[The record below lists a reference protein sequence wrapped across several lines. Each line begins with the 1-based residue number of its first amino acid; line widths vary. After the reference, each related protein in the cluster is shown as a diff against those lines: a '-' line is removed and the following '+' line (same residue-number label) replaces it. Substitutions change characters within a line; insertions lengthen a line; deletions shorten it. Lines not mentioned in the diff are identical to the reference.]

1 MMVKPTV
8 KELLTKVDNRFALV
22 SVTAKRA
29 RQIAEGDTVLID
41 TDEEAPVTIAAN
53 EIAEGKVFEKE

>member
-8 KELLTKVDNRFALV
+8 KELLTKVDNRFGLV
-22 SVTAKRA
+22 IATAKRA
-29 RQIAEGDTVLID
+29 RQISDGEDILVD

-53 EIAEGKVFEKE
+53 EIAEGKVAIKE